1 MKTILIAMLVF
12 ICADCQAQSYELER
26 LALDIEKLA
35 QMKNILKDLYKGYEI
50 LSTGYNTIKSISQGN
65 FNLHKAFLDGLLAV
79 SPAVRNYQHVVDIID
94 YQARILSGYKSAISR
109 FKQDN
114 HFSVD
119 EITYLM
125 NVYNSLISSSLND
138 LSNLLNVLTAGKLR
152 MNDYERLHAI
162 DGIYADTKDKY
173 LFMEQFNNSATILA
187 AQRVAEVNDAGTVK
201 HLYELP

>member
-1 MKTILIAMLVF
+1 MKKILIAILVF
-12 ICADCQAQSYELER
+12 ICLDCQAQSYELER

-50 LSTGYNTIKSISQGN
+50 LNTGYNTIKSISQGN

-94 YQARILSGYKSAISR
+94 YQARIVSGYKSAISR

-152 MNDYERLHAI
+152 MSDYERLHAI

-173 LFMEQFNNSATILA
+173 LFLEQFNNSASILA
-187 AQRVAEVNDAGTVK
+187 AQRAAEDNDAGTVK

>member
-1 MKTILIAMLVF
+1 MLVF

-50 LSTGYNTIKSISQGN
+50 LNTGYNTIKSISQGN

-94 YQARILSGYKSAISR
+94 YQARIVSGYKSAISR
-109 FKQDN
+109 FKQDK

-152 MNDYERLHAI
+152 MSDYERLHAI

-173 LFMEQFNNSATILA
+173 LFMEQFNNSATNLA
-187 AQRVAEVNDAGTVK
+187 AQRTAEDNDAGTVK

>member
-1 MKTILIAMLVF
+1 MLVF

-79 SPAVRNYQHVVDIID
+79 SPAVRNYQHVVDIIE
-94 YQARILSGYKSAISR
+94 YQARIVSGYKSAISR

-152 MNDYERLHAI
+152 MSDYERLHAI

-173 LFMEQFNNSATILA
+173 LFLEQFNNSASILA
-187 AQRVAEVNDAGTVK
+187 AQRAAEDNDAGTVK